1 MIFSLEKK
9 RLMPIAL
16 SIVMLAACTGCGS
29 EKASDQ
35 STGTVL
41 FGSNS
46 QDTILTDADL
56 TTEEMY
62 GRALSEDVLTVYTVS
77 TRVTGT
83 KEVFEKQYPGLCV
96 EIRDLRSPDLI
107 DAIKTSY
114 ENGGSDF
121 DVVICN
127 DNSGDFKSTLVD
139 TGIVVPY
146 IPDDIKPKMK
156 EGHVGESVSFLDEA
170 ELVFYNAG
178 RYQEQPITNIW
189 EMTDEKYK
197 GRIYLPNPLRSF
209 STYTFV
215 GATFEHEDEIEK
227 AYAEYFGKDYD
238 NSDMK
243 AAEMLWSMVAKNAVF
258 TNSSD
263 EVLEALNT
271 DAADLGVMVSS
282 KLRFRAVG
290 YKVEPVYRLMPFC
303 GCRTSFAVMIGAG
316 SKNMNAAKLF
326 VRCLLGDADGQG
338 EGYKPF
344 CTAGT
349 WSARS
354 DVPDGNDVPLSDADL
369 ITPDQDYLIKNRQY
383 FDEFWTE
390 CLRNH

>member
-1 MIFSLEKK
+1 MIFSVEKK
-9 RLMPIAL
+9 RLIPIVL
-16 SIVMLAACTGCGS
+16 SVAMLAVCVGCGS
-29 EKASDQ
+29 KKE

-41 FGSNS
+41 FDSPS
-46 QDTILTDADL
+46 QVAILTDSGM

-62 GRALSEDVLTVYTVS
+62 EKALSEDVLTVYTVS

-107 DAIKTSY
+107 DAIKTSHD
-114 ENGGSDF
+114 NGDNDF

-139 TGIVVPY
+139 TGIVLPY
-146 IPDDIKPKMK
+146 IPDDIRPKMK

-170 ELVFYNAG
+170 ELVFYNSG
-178 RYQEQPITNIW
+178 RFQEQPISNIW

-197 GRIYLPNPLRSF
+197 GRIYIPNPLRSF

-215 GATFEHEDEIEK
+215 GATFDHEDEIKK
-227 AYAEYFGKDYD
+227 AYADYYGKNYND
-238 NSDMK
+238 SDMK
-243 AAEMLWSMVAKNAVF
+243 ASEKLWSMVAKNAVF

-271 DAADLGVMVSS
+271 DAADLGIMVSS
-282 KLRFRAVG
+282 KLRFRDVG
-290 YKVEPVYRLMPFC
+290 YKVEPVYRLTPFS
-303 GCRTSFAVMIGAG
+303 GSRTSFAVMIGADSG
-316 SKNMNAAKLF
+316 NMNAAKLF

-354 DVPDGNDVPLSDADL
+354 DVPDGNEVPLSEADL
-369 ITPDQDYLIKNRQY
+369 IIPDQDYLIKNRQY
-383 FDEFWTE
+383 LDDFWTG
-390 CLRNH
+390 CLKNH

>member
-1 MIFSLEKK
+1 MMISLEKK
-9 RLMPIAL
+9 RLMSLMLSAAMLIACA
-16 SIVMLAACTGCGS
+16 SCGS
-29 EKASDQ
+29 GDRTQSQGELLNDSVAS
-35 STGTVL
+35 GAAV
-41 FGSNS
+41 GGP
-46 QDTILTDADL
+46 DL
-56 TTEEMY
+56 STEEMY
-62 GRALSEDVLTVYTVS
+62 EKALSEDVLTVYTVS

-83 KEVFEKQYPGLCV
+83 KEVFEEQYPGLCV

-114 ENGGSDF
+114 ENGDSDF

-146 IPDDIKPKMK
+146 IPEDIRPRMK
-156 EGHVGESVSFLDEA
+156 EGHVGESISFLDEA

-178 RYQEQPITNIW
+178 RFQQQPISNIW

-215 GATFEHEDEIEK
+215 GAAFQHEEEIEK
-227 AYAEYFGKDYD
+227 AYKEYFGKDYD
-238 NSDMK
+238 DPELK
-243 AAEMLWSMVAKNAVF
+243 AAELLWSMVAKNAVF

-282 KLRFRAVG
+282 KLRFRDVG
-290 YKVEPVYRLMPFC
+290 YKVEPVYRLTPFS

-316 SKNMNAAKLF
+316 SKNINAARLF

-354 DVPDGNDVPLSDADL
+354 DVPDGNDVPLSEADL
-369 ITPDQDYLIKNRQY
+369 IIPDQDYLINNRQF

-390 CLRNH
+390 CLKNH